1 MITNT
6 VTEADLLDF
15 DRSNLNIKPPKRDY
29 SDIEQHFEVESLM
42 DFTSDRK
49 RMSILVRDSSDDKY
63 KLYIKGADSEIKK
76 RLKPNAQDEKIVQA
90 VDNFVC
96 QASTEGLRTLLFA
109 MKVLDED
116 EVHAFQVELESI
128 QNSLDRI
135 EIRTEELYSQLET
148 NLTLLGATALEDRL

>member
-15 DRSNLNIKPPKRDY
+15 DRSNLNIKHPKRDY

-96 QASTEGLRTLLFA
+96 QAST
-109 MKVLDED
+109 
-116 EVHAFQVELESI
+116 
-128 QNSLDRI
+128 
-135 EIRTEELYSQLET
+135 
-148 NLTLLGATALEDRL
+148 